1 MRFPLTPFPAEF
13 RGPGVHH
20 NFDDSDDHADPS
32 ASFPDPQRNQP
43 IGMSGYN
50 GRVIFLGDGTEVVT
64 NSSPDADMVDV
75 TDEDKDLESQVSKGE
90 KKEGGG
96 EGEKKGDEGA
106 KEEEAKDTPKAEEK
120 GEDAKTG

>member
-1 MRFPLTPFPAEF
+1 M
-13 RGPGVHH
+13 
-20 NFDDSDDHADPS
+20 
-32 ASFPDPQRNQP
+32 
-43 IGMSGYN
+43 
-50 GRVIFLGDGTEVVT
+50 VT

-90 KKEGGG
+90 KK
-96 EGEKKGDEGA
+96 GDEGG

>member
-1 MRFPLTPFPAEF
+1 MSFLPRPPAEF

-20 NFDDSDDHADPS
+20 NFDDTDDHADPS

-43 IGMSGYN
+43 IGLSGYN
-50 GRVIFLGDGTEVVT
+50 GRIIFLGDGTEVLT

-90 KKEGGG
+90 RKEGG
-96 EGEKKGDEGA
+96 EGEKKEVGQ
-106 KEEEAKDTPKAEEK
+106 EEEAKDTPKTEEK